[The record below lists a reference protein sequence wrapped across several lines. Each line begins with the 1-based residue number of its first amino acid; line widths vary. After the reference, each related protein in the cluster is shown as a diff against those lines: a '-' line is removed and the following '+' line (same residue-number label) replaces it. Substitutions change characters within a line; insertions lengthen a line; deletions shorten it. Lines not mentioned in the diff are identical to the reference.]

1 MATSLRQQAN
11 SEQPWLGNAR
21 PSPLLRLDAH
31 TRGCMYQRR
40 GENVRAITEFA
51 KTAIHSLQRCIRRRK
66 PPDARKIERSL
77 SSSARV
83 ALHHGLRIDPLAHT
97 HKDFS

>member
-1 MATSLRQQAN
+1 MAKSLRQHAN
-11 SEQPWLGNAR
+11 SEQPWLGNAG
-21 PSPLLRLDAH
+21 PNPLLRLDAHNGTSPAFH

-40 GENVRAITEFA
+40 GGNVKAIIDFA

-77 SSSARV
+77 
-83 ALHHGLRIDPLAHT
+83 
-97 HKDFS
+97 